1 MHHRIYTPV
10 QAIKLFPIIPQ
21 PSYPTYLPFP
31 STPITSY
38 PLNHVIPSHNY
49 NCLITVGFSHRRQHH
64 LLYQS
69 RYYLYYFLVAYL
81 YSNWLYFYLRFLYFH
96 R

>member
-10 QAIKLFPIIPQ
+10 QAIKLFPIISQ

-31 STPITSY
+31 STTTTSY
-38 PLNHVIPSHNY
+38 PLNHVIPSHNH

-64 LLYQS
+64 RLNQS

-81 YSNWLYFYLRFLYFH
+81 YSNWLYFYSCFLYFH